1 MLCDRPSMNS
11 PTSRRK
17 PAVNT
22 DQNYHGVIPGNISL
36 FHVNF
41 STAALQPAS
50 ASEPPRQAG
59 AVARGADPLFL
70 FALSRRIGTR
80 EGQSML
86 NNILS
91 CQLHTV
97 LTIPLPPPLLVF
109 PLIQLVRLSRP
120 LSDIMSHGKLT
131 LAFPCGAVRCMQ
143 LSSPRKGSHNL
154 VSPTT
159 VPVRRFYVRTV
170 RTVDRRSNP
179 REVSRPRHS
188 H

>member
-41 STAALQPAS
+41 STAVLQPAS

-97 LTIPLPPPLLVF
+97 LTIPLPLPPPSF
-109 PLIQLVRLSRP
+109 PTHPTLFASRVRSRT
-120 LSDIMSHGKLT
+120 LCLT
-131 LAFPCGAVRCMQ
+131 ASLRWRSRVGPFEACNCLRLAKVHITSYHLQ
-143 LSSPRKGSHNL
+143 YL
-154 VSPTT
+154 
-159 VPVRRFYVRTV
+159 YVDFMYV
-170 RTVDRRSNP
+170 QYEP
-179 REVSRPRHS
+179 
-188 H
+188 